1 MQFTLLC
8 RVWSGGVNWLL
19 GWWHMVQAMWR
30 GDTWRTMT
38 NSAVAAVAD
47 SPVLRPL
54 YTHCTASAL
63 SVCQLVVSVRQ
74 VIVRLTG
81 AYAVTNA
88 PTLWHSAYVAADC
101 GGAAR
106 PTAADKPTERVYS
119 PHNVR
124 HRIQRKIA
132 LSNYSGRLADRSCH
146 QQPVYSRCIHWSHRS
161 ALTQ

>member
-1 MQFTLLC
+1 MSGSTKSCSDFRFSVGDSLEASRMQFTLLC

-88 PTLWHSAYVAADC
+88 PTLWHSAYVSADWPLSAYRQYDEWC
-101 GGAAR
+101 R
-106 PTAADKPTERVYS
+106 QWWCRKADGSRQT
-119 PHNVR
+119 
-124 HRIQRKIA
+124 
-132 LSNYSGRLADRSCH
+132 DRES
-146 QQPVYSRCIHWSHRS
+146 
-161 ALTQ
+161 LFTT